1 MPLLNMFQRKWL
13 LTTLLVFFGTAVC
26 IRLGIWQLDRL
37 ESRRAFNA
45 QVESMRALPP
55 LDLNQEEAASIAEM
69 EWRSVKVAGE
79 YDFENQ
85 IALRNQYYGDQYGYH
100 LWTPLLFEPSPLP
113 SVAGQAP
120 KAVLVDRGW
129 IPADGNSVPSDW
141 RKYDEPGVVNI
152 VGQIRFGQ
160 TKPALGGVADTL
172 PENGAH
178 LEIWNNGD
186 VVRITDQLP
195 YPALP
200 VYIQPNPDASDV
212 EPPIPFQPTIE
223 LTQGP
228 HFGYALQWFTFAVI
242 LFIGYPFYLRKQE
255 IKSA

>member
-1 MPLLNMFQRKWL
+1 MKMPLLKMFHRKWL
-13 LTTLLVFFGTAVC
+13 LTTLLVLLGTALCV
-26 IRLGIWQLDRL
+26 RLGIWQLDRL

-55 LDLNQEEAASIAEM
+55 LDLNQEGTDSITEM

-85 IALRNQYYGDQYGYH
+85 IALRNQYSGDQYGYH
-100 LWTPLLFEPSPLP
+100 LWTPLLF
-113 SVAGQAP
+113 GG

-129 IPADGNSVPSDW
+129 IPADGNSTPSDW
-141 RKYDEPGVVNI
+141 HKYDEPGVVNLL
-152 VGQIRFGQ
+152 GQIRLGQ
-160 TKPALGGVADTL
+160 TKPTLGGVPDVL
-172 PENGAH
+172 PENAAR
-178 LEIWNNGD
+178 LEVWNNGD
-186 VVRITDQLP
+186 VERITEQLP

-200 VYIQPNPDASDV
+200 VYIQPNPDALDV

-223 LTQGP
+223 LTEGP
-228 HFGYALQWFTFAVI
+228 HFGYALQWFTFAAI

-255 IKSA
+255 LGSA